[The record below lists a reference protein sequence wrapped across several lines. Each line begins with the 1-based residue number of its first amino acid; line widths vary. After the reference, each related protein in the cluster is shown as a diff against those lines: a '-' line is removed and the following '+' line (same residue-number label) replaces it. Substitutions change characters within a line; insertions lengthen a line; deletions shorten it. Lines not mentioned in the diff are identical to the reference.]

1 MARLAGTQLANIVA
15 AQSAAQMA
23 TCAHK
28 IRNVLLTLQQAG
40 VSGMLI
46 VGSQRL
52 NKGDRWQVFGLQ
64 IQEEVVFIL

>member
-1 MARLAGTQLANIVA
+1 
-15 AQSAAQMA
+15 MA

-52 NKGDRWQVFGLQ
+52 NKGDRRQVFGVLRKKSVRD
-64 IQEEVVFIL
+64 EFVNKSLRETLDCSH